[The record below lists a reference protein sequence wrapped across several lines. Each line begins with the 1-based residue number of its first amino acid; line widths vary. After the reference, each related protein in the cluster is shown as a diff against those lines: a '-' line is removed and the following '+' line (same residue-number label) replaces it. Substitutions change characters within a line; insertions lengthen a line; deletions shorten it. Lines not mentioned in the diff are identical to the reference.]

1 MNRQS
6 KIGPS
11 GDSMIGRSGDRAI
24 ERMSGSKLETR
35 NSKFGHLCLLV
46 FALCLLPSSLLA
58 QGTVSGA
65 GTISGAGT
73 AKSAAGGGG
82 IALDH
87 GSDSGP
93 KTATSTVSWSFTV
106 GSGLTNSL
114 LVVTTGAASTTNV
127 NYTVPSSVTFAGNSL
142 TQAVGY
148 KETGAGNYAS
158 VWYMVSPPA
167 TTGDIVIT
175 LGGACDTAHGDAV
188 LLTGVNPSTPLDGT
202 NSGPVQSL
210 TITTTVSGD
219 WIVDAAS
226 VGTAN
231 GGRVNGFG
239 SGQTPL
245 YPTSGTDTQGASY
258 IGPLE
263 PAGDHS
269 TSFTNSGFTQHA
281 YVNVAFRP
289 AP

>member
-1 MNRQS
+1 M
-6 KIGPS
+6 IGP
-11 GDSMIGRSGDRAI
+11 SGDRAI
-24 ERMSGSKLETR
+24 ERMTMRKLENR
-35 NSKFGHLCLLV
+35 NSKLALAAVFLSIFEFLVSSIGLC
-46 FALCLLPSSLLA
+46 
-58 QGTVSGA
+58 QGPISGG
-65 GTISGAGT
+65 GTISGTGT
-73 AKSAAGGGG
+73 AKAAGGGGG

-114 LVVTTGAASTTNV
+114 LVVTTGAASNTNV
-127 NYTVPSSVTFAGNSL
+127 NYTVPSSVAFASNSL

-158 VWYMVSPPA
+158 VWYLVSPPA

-175 LGGACDTAHGDAV
+175 LGGACDTAHGGAV

-202 NSGPVQSL
+202 NSGSVQSL

-219 WIVDAAS
+219 WMVDAVS
-226 VGTAN
+226 VGTVN

-239 SGQTPL
+239 AGQTAL
-245 YPTSGTDTQGASY
+245 YPTSGTDPQGASY

-269 TSFTNSGFTQHA
+269 TSFTASGYTQQA
-281 YVNVAFRP
+281 YVSVAFRP